1 MMMENAEAGGRH
13 IAILAAAVAVLGLIF
28 LFHFGQQIQPK
39 QILMSALAGQP
50 ENSYVEVVGSIR
62 SVTSKAGSLLIT
74 FCEFSDCTT
83 VFVPSSASDDL
94 RLNPYLLKSGDRIV
108 VRGRVQEY
116 KGERE
121 LVPVGEDGIE
131 FI

>member
-1 MMMENAEAGGRH
+1 MMMENAEVGGRH
-13 IAILAAAVAVLGLIF
+13 IAILAAAVAVLGLLL

-39 QILMSALAGQP
+39 QIAMAELQGQP

-74 FCEFSDCTT
+74 LCEFSDCTT

-94 RLNPYLLKSGDRIV
+94 HLNPYLLKSGDRIV

-121 LVPVGEDGIE
+121 LVPAGEDGIE

>member
-1 MMMENAEAGGRH
+1 MMMENAEVGERH
-13 IAILAAAVAVLGLIF
+13 LAILAAAVAVLGLLL

-39 QILMSALAGQP
+39 QTAMAELQAQP
-50 ENSYVEVVGSIR
+50 ENSYVEVIGSIR
-62 SVTSKAGSLLIT
+62 SISSKSGSLLIT
-74 FCEFSDCTT
+74 LCEFSDCTT

-108 VRGRVQEY
+108 VRGRVQVY
-116 KGERE
+116 KGEQE
-121 LVPVGEDGIE
+121 LVPVGADGLE